1 LRFVVLV
8 KQVPDTTEVEV
19 DEETGTIIREG
30 VPSTLNAFDE
40 FALNSAVDLKEDIE
54 KEIDEDVEIIALSM
68 GPPQAEEALNK
79 CLAIGADRSIL
90 LSDKEF
96 AGADTWAT
104 AVTLSRALKKIG
116 KVDLIF
122 AGQEAS
128 DGNTAQV
135 GPEVAA
141 HKGLPQL
148 TYVSKIEEFD
158 PENGYIVCK
167 KETDEGHVK
176 AKIEIP
182 SLLACMPDPGFQP
195 KIPNVREIMKA
206 KKKPK
211 ERWSVDELGGDKDDY
226 GLEGSE
232 SVVIDTYSPPP
243 KGAGIKV
250 EEEPETAVDKLL
262 KFMDEE
268 SII

>member
-1 LRFVVLV
+1 MRFVVLV

-40 FALNSAVDLKEDIE
+40 FALNIAVDIKEESDKDIE
-54 KEIDEDVEIIALSM
+54 VIALSM

-79 CLAIGADRSIL
+79 CLAIGADRAIL
-90 LSDKEF
+90 LTDKNF

-116 KVDLIF
+116 KTDLIF

-141 HKGLPQL
+141 HRGLPQV
-148 TYVSKIEEFD
+148 TYVSEIEDLD
-158 PENGYIVCK
+158 PEEGYLVCK
-167 KETDEGHVK
+167 KETDEGHVRIK
-176 AKIEIP
+176 SEIP
-182 SLLACMPDPGFQP
+182 AVLACMPDPGFEP

-211 ERWSVDELGGDKDDY
+211 EQWNYEDLDGEEDDY

-232 SVVIDTYSPPP
+232 SVVIETYSPPP
-243 KGAGIKV
+243 KGEGIKV
-250 EEEPETAVDKLL
+250 EEEPEKSVNELV
-262 KFMDEE
+262 KFLDEE
-268 SII
+268 GLL

>member
-1 LRFVVLV
+1 MLRFFVLV

-30 VPSTLNAFDE
+30 VPSVLNAFDE
-40 FALNSAVDLKEDIE
+40 FALNLAVEWKEE
-54 KEIDEDVEIIALSM
+54 MDEDVEIIAVTM
-68 GPPQAEEALNK
+68 GPPQAEEDLNK
-79 CLAIGADRSIL
+79 CLAIGADKGIL
-90 LSDKEF
+90 LTDRVF

-104 AVTLSRALKKIG
+104 AQTLGKAIKKLG
-116 KVDLIF
+116 KPDLIF

-141 HKGLPQL
+141 HLGIPQV
-148 TYVSKIEEFD
+148 TFVADIEEI
-158 PENGYIVCK
+158 EKKSNGKGSIVCK

-176 AKIEIP
+176 MKSTTPA
-182 SLLACMPDPGFQP
+182 LLACMPKPGFEP

-206 KKKPK
+206 KKKPT
-211 ERWSVDELGGDKDDY
+211 EEWTHEELGGDPDEY

-232 SVVIDTYSPPP
+232 SVVMETYSPPA
-243 KGAGIKV
+243 KGEGIKI
-250 EEEPETAVDKLL
+250 EEEPEVAVQKLL
-262 KFMDEE
+262 DYMEDEG
-268 SII
+268 II

>member
-1 LRFVVLV
+1 MRFVVLV

-30 VPSTLNAFDE
+30 VPSTLNSFDE
-40 FALNSAVDLKEDIE
+40 FALNVAVDIK
-54 KEIDEDVEIIALSM
+54 DETEEEVEIIVLSM
-68 GPPQAEEALNK
+68 GPPQAEETLNK
-79 CLAIGADRSIL
+79 CLAIGADRAVL
-90 LSDKEF
+90 LTDKAF

-116 KVDLIF
+116 NVDLVF

-141 HKGLPQL
+141 HHGLPQL
-148 TYVSKIEEFD
+148 TYVSKVEDLNAED
-158 PENGYIVCK
+158 GQIVCK
-167 KETDEGHVK
+167 KETDEGHVRIK
-176 AKIEIP
+176 SVIP
-182 SLLACMPDPGFQP
+182 TILTCMPDPGFEP

-211 ERWSVDELGGDKDDY
+211 EEWGIEDLGGEEDDY

-232 SVVIDTYSPPP
+232 SVVIETYSPPP
-243 KGAGIKV
+243 KGEGIKV
-250 EEEPETAVDKLL
+250 EEEPEKSVDELL
-262 KFMDEE
+262 KFLDTEG
-268 SII
+268 IL

>member
-1 LRFVVLV
+1 MKFVVLV

-30 VPSTLNAFDE
+30 VPSVLNAFDE
-40 FALNSAVDLKEDIE
+40 FALNVAVDLKEE
-54 KEIDEDVEIIALSM
+54 ADEEVEIIALSM

-90 LSDKEF
+90 LTDKVF

-104 AVTLSRALKKIG
+104 AVTLGRALKKIG
-116 KVDLIF
+116 NIDLVF

-141 HKGLPQL
+141 HQGISQL
-148 TYVSKIEEFD
+148 TYVTEIEEFD
-158 PENGYIVCK
+158 PQNENIICK
-167 KETDEGHVK
+167 KETDEGHLRVK
-176 AKIEIP
+176 GDLPILI
-182 SLLACMPDPGFQP
+182 ACMPRPDFEP
-195 KIPNVREIMKA
+195 KIPNVRDIMTA

-211 ERWSVDELGGDKDDY
+211 ERWGYGDLDGKEEDY
-226 GLEGSE
+226 GLDGSE
-232 SVVIDTYSPPP
+232 SVVIKTYSPPP
-243 KGAGIKV
+243 KGEGIMVDDK
-250 EEEPETAVDKLL
+250 PETAVNKLIDFL
-262 KFMDEE
+262 DEE
-268 SII
+268 GML

>member
-1 LRFVVLV
+1 MKFVVLV

-19 DEETGTIIREG
+19 DEETGTIIRDG
-30 VPSTLNAFDE
+30 VPSTLNSFDE
-40 FALNSAVDLKEDIE
+40 FALNLAVDLKEE
-54 KEIDEDVEIIALSM
+54 VDEEVEIIAMTM

-79 CLAIGADRSIL
+79 CKAIGADRAIL
-90 LSDKEF
+90 LTDSEF

-104 AVTLSRALKKIG
+104 AVTLGRALKQIDD
-116 KVDLIF
+116 VDLIF

-141 HKGLPQL
+141 HQGLPQL
-148 TYVSKIEEFD
+148 TYVSEVNDLDTDEE
-158 PENGYIVCK
+158 YIICK

-176 AKIEIP
+176 IRSELPVLI
-182 SLLACMPDPGFQP
+182 ACMPKPGFEP

-206 KKKPK
+206 KKKPT
-211 ERWSVDELGGDKDDY
+211 EEWAIEDIGGENDEY
-226 GLEGSE
+226 GLDGSE

-243 KGAGIKV
+243 KGEGIKV
-250 EEEPETAVDKLL
+250 EEEPEKSVQQLIDFL
-262 KFMDEE
+262 DEE
-268 SII
+268 GIL

>member
-1 LRFVVLV
+1 MRFVVLV

-40 FALNSAVDLKEDIE
+40 FALNAAVDIKEKTE
-54 KEIDEDVEIIALSM
+54 EEVEIIALSM
-68 GPPQAEEALNK
+68 GPPQAEETLNK
-79 CLAIGADRSIL
+79 CLAIGADRAIL
-90 LSDKEF
+90 LTDRAF

-116 KVDLIF
+116 NIDLIF

-141 HKGLPQL
+141 HHGLPQV
-148 TYVSKIEEFD
+148 TYVSEIEEVD
-158 PENGYIVCK
+158 PKEEYIVCK
-167 KETDEGHVK
+167 KERDEGHVRIK
-176 AKIEIP
+176 SDMPAI
-182 SLLACMPDPGFQP
+182 LACMPDPGFEP

-211 ERWSVDELGGDKDDY
+211 EQWGIEELDGQEDDY

-232 SVVIDTYSPPP
+232 SVVVETYSPPP
-243 KGAGIKV
+243 KEEGIKI
-250 EEEPETAVDKLL
+250 EEEPEKSVDELL
-262 KFMDEE
+262 KFLDEE
-268 SII
+268 GIL

>member
-1 LRFVVLV
+1 MRFVVLV

-40 FALNSAVDLKEDIE
+40 FALNLAVDIKEKSEEDI
-54 KEIDEDVEIIALSM
+54 EIIALSM

-79 CLAIGADRSIL
+79 CLAIGADRAIL
-90 LSDKEF
+90 LTDKNF

-116 KVDLIF
+116 KIDLIF
-122 AGQEAS
+122 SGQEAS

-141 HKGLPQL
+141 HRGLPQL
-148 TYVSKIEEFD
+148 TYVSEIEDLDPKKEF
-158 PENGYIVCK
+158 IVCK
-167 KETDEGHVK
+167 KETDEGHVRIK
-176 AKIEIP
+176 SKIP
-182 SLLACMPDPGFQP
+182 TVLACMPDPGFEP

-206 KKKPK
+206 KKKPT
-211 ERWSVDELGGDKDDY
+211 EQWNLEDLGGEEEDY

-232 SVVIDTYSPPP
+232 SVVIETYSPPP
-243 KGAGIKV
+243 KGEGIKI
-250 EEEPETAVDKLL
+250 EEEPEKSVDELV
-262 KFMDEE
+262 KFLDEE
-268 SII
+268 GIL

>member
-1 LRFVVLV
+1 MKFVVLV

-40 FALNSAVDLKEDIE
+40 FALNMAVDLKEE
-54 KEIDEDVEIIALSM
+54 TEEDVEIIALTM

-79 CLAIGADRSIL
+79 CLAIGADKAIL
-90 LSDKEF
+90 LTDKEF

-116 KVDLIF
+116 EVDLIF

-141 HKGLPQL
+141 HQGLSQL
-148 TYVSKIEEFD
+148 TYVSQIEEVE
-158 PENGYIVCK
+158 PGERYVTCK

-176 AKIEIP
+176 VKSDMP

-206 KKKPK
+206 KKKPREK
-211 ERWSVDELGGDKDDY
+211 WSVDDLGGDEEDY
-226 GLEGSE
+226 GLDGSE
-232 SVVIDTYSPPP
+232 SVVINTYSPPP
-243 KGAGIKV
+243 KGEGIKID
-250 EEEPETAVDKLL
+250 EEPETAVDELL
-262 KFMDEE
+262 DFMDEE
-268 SII
+268 GLI

>member
-1 LRFVVLV
+1 VKFVVLI

-40 FALNSAVDLKEDIE
+40 FALNVA
-54 KEIDEDVEIIALSM
+54 VEIKEQREEEVEIVALSM

-79 CLAIGADRSIL
+79 CLAIGADRAIL
-90 LSDKEF
+90 LTDRAF

-116 KVDLIF
+116 NVDLIF

-141 HKGLPQL
+141 HRGLPQV
-148 TYVSKIEEFD
+148 TYVSEIENLD
-158 PENGYIVCK
+158 PEKGNVICK
-167 KETDEGHVK
+167 KETDEGHVRIK
-176 AKIEIP
+176 SDMPAI
-182 SLLACMPDPGFQP
+182 LACMPDPGFEP
-195 KIPNVREIMKA
+195 KIPNIREIMKA
-206 KKKPK
+206 KKKSK
-211 ERWSVDELGGDKDDY
+211 EQWGIEELGGKEDDY

-243 KGAGIKV
+243 KGEGIKI
-250 EEEPETAVDKLL
+250 EEEPEKSVDELL
-262 KFMDEE
+262 KFLDKEG
-268 SII
+268 IL